1 MTKKGRKSRY
11 LTIFVYLCDR
21 MKKVKSS
28 EVLLSYIREGRSMT
42 QREKLWLI
50 VQLSVPSIL
59 AQISATVMFFIDAS
73 MVGHLGAKASA
84 AIGLV
89 ETTGWLMGGLASAA
103 NLGFAVQVAHFI
115 GANDF
120 EAARRVLRQSMVCCM
135 LWALMITLIS
145 VVIAPFLPYWMGGSE
160 EIAHDASVYFAIFG
174 LCGIFFQMEGLAGSM
189 LKCSGN
195 MKIPSLLNIGMC
207 IMDVCFNYLFIY
219 IMEMGV
225 KGAAIGTGVAMLITA
240 CLMLYF
246 LLFKSKMLALIG
258 HPGSFRL
265 KSDTITTALKIG
277 APMGLQHL
285 LMGGAYIVS
294 TLIVAPLGTIAIAA
308 HSLAITVESLCYM
321 PGYGIAEAATTLVG
335 QGTGAGQRMLTKTFA
350 YMSVGLG
357 IGVMTFMGVLMWI
370 FAPELMS
377 VMSPV
382 DSIIAQGTT
391 ALRIEAWA
399 EPMFAAA
406 IVANGVF
413 IGAGD
418 TLKPAIMNLS
428 SMWLVRL
435 TMAAWMA
442 PRYGLKGVWTAMAI
456 ELTIRG
462 CIFLARLLYGGL
474 PQLLPTSSSRQ
485 EKQQETTPQIS
496 STAQ

>member
-1 MTKKGRKSRY
+1 
-11 LTIFVYLCDR
+11 
-21 MKKVKSS
+21 MKKVKNS
-28 EVLLSYIREGRSMT
+28 EVLLSYIREGRTMT

-50 VQLSVPSIL
+50 IQLSIPSIL

-103 NLGFAVQVAHFI
+103 NMGFSVQAAHFI

-120 EAARRVLRQSMVCCM
+120 EAARRVLRQSLVCCL
-135 LWALMITLIS
+135 LWALFISLAS
-145 VVIAPFLPYWMGGSE
+145 VVIAPFLPYWLGGSE
-160 EIAHDASVYFAIFG
+160 EIAHEASVYFAIFG
-174 LCGIFFQMEGLAGSM
+174 ACGLFFQMEGLAGSM

-207 IMDVCFNYLFIY
+207 VMDVCFNYLFIY
-219 IMEMGV
+219 ILDLGV
-225 KGAAIGTGVAMLITA
+225 MGAAIGTGFAMLITA
-240 CLMLYF
+240 CMMLYF
-246 LLFKSKMLALIG
+246 LLIRSKMLALAG
-258 HPGSFRL
+258 KRGSFRPQ
-265 KSDTITTALKIG
+265 SDTIKTAFKIG

-335 QGTGAGQRMLTKTFA
+335 QGIGAGQRALTKTFA

-357 IGVMTFMGVLMWI
+357 IGIMTVMGAMMWI
-370 FAPELMS
+370 FAPELMAL
-377 VMSPV
+377 MSPV
-382 DSIIAQGTT
+382 EDVIALGTST
-391 ALRIEAWA
+391 LRIEAWA

-418 TLKPAIMNLS
+418 TLKPAIMSLS

-435 TMAAWMA
+435 TTAAYMA

-456 ELTIRG
+456 ELTFRG
-462 CIFLARLLYGGL
+462 IIFLSRLFYGGWQNTL
-474 PQLLPTSSSRQ
+474 YKKHETS
-485 EKQQETTPQIS
+485 KT
-496 STAQ
+496 